1 MKMLV
6 DLTVDEFKSIVKN
19 IVQECLRESYIQ
31 ENFTWPPYGYKPK
44 APDYLNTVYC
54 DSIDKDIKM

>member
-19 IVQECLRESYIQ
+19 IVQECLRESYIK
-31 ENFTWPPYGYKPK
+31 ENFTLQPYGYNPK
-44 APDYLNTVYC
+44 APERINTVYC